1 MVSTILCR
9 KLISLFASP
18 LKCCDI
24 LKAIFLIYQTLLL
37 LILIHQFVNLIT
49 IRLQYDTES
58 SYTDIIS
65 KQNKNH
71 EVFYYTF
78 TVPSE
83 RFKIVFSLVYK
94 PTPKCVSCYQ
104 KSRFVIKLISFAFRS
119 ASSVCCLLKHIEII
133 L

>member
-1 MVSTILCR
+1 MNYKALQRLETCIFVSTILCR

-49 IRLQYDTES
+49 IRLQYDTEL

-83 RFKIVFSLVYK
+83 RFKIVLF
-94 PTPKCVSCYQ
+94 T
-104 KSRFVIKLISFAFRS
+104 
-119 ASSVCCLLKHIEII
+119 CL
-133 L
+133 